1 MRIYIRGKGSK
12 TYKWKLHHIDDD
24 EDEALYFRTKEDAV
38 WHALTATG
46 FMLDKEEY
54 QMSKLGHLVE
64 EIEATLEQ
72 EKEKLL
78 TYGLPSSTINLNP
91 EEYANMQGWI
101 EALEYVL
108 KQIEVLY

>member
-1 MRIYIRGKGSK
+1 MGEGYARPRLVAYGVDTMNKIG
-12 TYKWKLHHIDDD
+12 
-24 EDEALYFRTKEDAV
+24 A
-38 WHALTATG
+38 
-46 FMLDKEEY
+46 
-54 QMSKLGHLVE
+54 LVE

-78 TYGLPSSTINLNP
+78 TYLEYTSTINLNP

-108 KQIEVLY
+108 KQIEVLH

>member
-1 MRIYIRGKGSK
+1 MLTSELSK
-12 TYKWKLHHIDDD
+12 THG
-24 EDEALYFRTKEDAV
+24 ASAV
-38 WHALTATG
+38 VGKVKIL
-46 FMLDKEEY
+46 
-54 QMSKLGHLVE
+54 SKLAWLVE

-78 TYGLPSSTINLNP
+78 TYLEYTSTINLNP

-108 KQIEVLY
+108 KQIEVLH

>member
-1 MRIYIRGKGSK
+1 
-12 TYKWKLHHIDDD
+12 
-24 EDEALYFRTKEDAV
+24 
-38 WHALTATG
+38 
-46 FMLDKEEY
+46 
-54 QMSKLGHLVE
+54 MSKLAWLVE

-78 TYGLPSSTINLNP
+78 TYLEYTSTINLNP

-108 KQIEVLY
+108 KQIEVLH

>member
-1 MRIYIRGKGSK
+1 MSK
-12 TYKWKLHHIDDD
+12 T
-24 EDEALYFRTKEDAV
+24 
-38 WHALTATG
+38 
-46 FMLDKEEY
+46 EERKRAFEILSTY
-54 QMSKLGHLVE
+54 KLGHLAE

-78 TYGLPSSTINLNP
+78 THGLPSSTINLNP

-108 KQIEVLY
+108 KQIEVLH

>member
-1 MRIYIRGKGSK
+1 MELSK
-12 TYKWKLHHIDDD
+12 THG
-24 EDEALYFRTKEDAV
+24 ASAV
-38 WHALTATG
+38 VGKVKIL
-46 FMLDKEEY
+46 
-54 QMSKLGHLVE
+54 SKLAWLVE

-78 TYGLPSSTINLNP
+78 TYLEYTSTINLNP

-108 KQIEVLY
+108 KQIEYIVE

>member
-1 MRIYIRGKGSK
+1 MNKIG
-12 TYKWKLHHIDDD
+12 
-24 EDEALYFRTKEDAV
+24 A
-38 WHALTATG
+38 
-46 FMLDKEEY
+46 
-54 QMSKLGHLVE
+54 LVE

-78 TYGLPSSTINLNP
+78 TYLEYTSTINLNP

-108 KQIEVLY
+108 KQIEVLH